1 MQKEQPTENQE
12 LHEYHQPYEHK
23 NSYQYQYSQRPL
35 SEDLYYQQNGQYEYP
50 PTAMEHTVV
59 LKPVVSE
66 QIESHGTDEK
76 KSDSP
81 KSSRKVF
88 WGFLILFLMGTGAIL
103 TGVYVSRQQQQQKN
117 SDSSSLN
124 NNLPFSNI
132 SVSSSSSSSTRT
144 AGLATATSEPLVS
157 TTRSSTGATPTLQS
171 TNVTTNNVIQPTF
184 GLPKDVGNCVSG
196 SYPFASS
203 RAATFGYSGA
213 VDPSFDT
220 NAYDFII
227 PYNTGNVQLDGT
239 LKINLIRNNG
249 ASASGAILTSSRYMW
264 YGKFSV
270 TIQAINV
277 GGAITNF
284 ITLSDSGDVRMRR
297 I

>member
-1 MQKEQPTENQE
+1 
-12 LHEYHQPYEHK
+12 
-23 NSYQYQYSQRPL
+23 
-35 SEDLYYQQNGQYEYP
+35 
-50 PTAMEHTVV
+50 MEHTVV

-66 QIESHGTDEK
+66 HIESHGTDVK

-88 WGFLILFLMGTGAIL
+88 WGFLFLFLIGTGAIL

-124 NNLPFSNI
+124 NNLPFSSI

-157 TTRSSTGATPTLQS
+157 TTRSSTGATSEPLVSTTRSSTGATPTLQS
-171 TNVTTNNVIQPTF
+171 TNITTNNVIQPTV

-270 TIQAINV
+270 TIQAINA
-277 GGAITNF
+277 GGAITNV